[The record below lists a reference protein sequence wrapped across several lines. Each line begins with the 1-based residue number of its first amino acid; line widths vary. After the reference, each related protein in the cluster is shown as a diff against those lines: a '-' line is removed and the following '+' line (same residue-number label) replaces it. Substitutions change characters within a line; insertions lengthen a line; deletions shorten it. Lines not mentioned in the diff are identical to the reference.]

1 MLFIAI
7 STFILIFI
15 GKPVS
20 LMIVAGTVN
29 GFILPITLS
38 VMLIA
43 TRRKDIVGDYLHPK
57 VLYYLGWVVVLITA
71 YIAVISVHS
80 IFKLF

>member
-1 MLFIAI
+1 
-7 STFILIFI
+7 
-15 GKPVS
+15 
-20 LMIVAGTVN
+20 
-29 GFILPITLS
+29 
-38 VMLIA
+38 MLIA